1 MTLQAGQKT
10 IAIHI
15 FSVSQEENAIRQLNL
30 VS

>member
-10 IAIHI
+10 IAKHI
-15 FSVSQEENAIRQLNL
+15 FPVSQEVNAIRQLNL